1 MKKYK
6 VVKSS
11 TPIDFEADI
20 NELARNGWRVIS
32 ANLTYQGLGS
42 NESIYFA
49 LLENTSLE
57 DEIQQIL
64 EENATDIDEISITP
78 SPN

>member
-64 EENATDIDEISITP
+64 EENATDIDEISINP

>member
-20 NELARNGWRVIS
+20 NEMARNGWKVVS

-64 EENATDIDEISITP
+64 EENATDIDDIAINP